1 MGPVAHDTVPALRA
15 GLRDADERVRDAAA
29 EALQAIE
36 PRR

>member
-1 MGPVAHDTVPALRA
+1 MGPVARDAVPVLRA
-15 GLRDADERVRDAAA
+15 GLRDADERVWDAAA